1 MRGVLFCLVA
11 GLATQCFAQDLEPER
26 GWYFGG
32 GATYT
37 TVGGSHNRALF
48 SDEDINGTTGF
59 VATGGYRLNDLIAVE
74 INYIASSGTRYA
86 TIDNSPLVEPEF
98 RTVDGRQDTRTVM
111 VTVLAIAPLDP
122 VELFAKAGAAFWD
135 ASSDLVLTPSMPGDP
150 IDRQVNASGTN
161 FVFGVG
167 AGLGIGENAHVRFS
181 AHLYGVDEDLFATS
195 GYVSINEFLFEL
207 HWRF

>member
-1 MRGVLFCLVA
+1 MRRFVCCLMFS
-11 GLATQCFAQDLEPER
+11 LATPCFAQDSEPER
-26 GWYFGG
+26 GWYVGG

-37 TVGGSHNRALF
+37 TVGGSHNSTIF
-48 SDEDINGTTGF
+48 SENDMGGATGF
-59 VATGGYRLNDLIAVE
+59 VATGGYRLGDIFAVE
-74 INYIASSGTRYA
+74 INYIASGDARFT
-86 TIDNSPLVEPEF
+86 TIDNSPFADPEF
-98 RTVDGRQDTRTVM
+98 STVDGSQDTRTAM
-111 VTVLAIAPLDP
+111 LTVLAIAPLDP

-167 AGLGIGENAHVRFS
+167 AGLGIGENVHVRFS
-181 AHLYGVDEDLFATS
+181 AHLYGVDEELFATS
-195 GYVSINEFLFEL
+195 SYVSINEFLFEL